1 MSATTIKLKIP
12 VPEKPLTLSDL
23 VPGQKLW
30 LCLPPPGFW
39 ADNYWREIPS
49 CHCTCIVQKVNKKT
63 VCVLAR
69 TGYYSSEPDDYQE
82 TVFPR
87 TRLDKL
93 SRWKESHRRPFD
105 PESSWFD
112 GFPELG
118 DDSAARLQAYRDQLI
133 AKGIHPETADRAA
146 LILMRGDRT
155 SKEQNFMSEVWALLF
170 MPCPA

>member
-1 MSATTIKLKIP
+1 MSATAIKLKIP
-12 VPEKPLTLSDL
+12 TPDPPLTLSDL

-39 ADNYWREIPS
+39 ADNYWREIPNH
-49 CHCTCIVQKVNKKT
+49 HCTCIVQKVNNKT

-69 TGYYSSEPDDYQE
+69 AGYYLLEPDDYQE

-87 TRLDKL
+87 TRLEKL
-93 SRWKESHRRPFD
+93 SIWKESHRRPFD

-118 DDSAARLQAYRDQLI
+118 ADSVARLQAYSDQLTD
-133 AKGIHPETADRAA
+133 KGIHPKTAERAA
-146 LILMRGDRT
+146 LILMRSRRT
-155 SKEQNFMSEVWALLF
+155 PEEQTFISEIWALL
-170 MPCPA
+170 MPCSG